1 MAASLSRYGRSF
13 ATRERGRR
21 LAEEVLV
28 FERKPRVT
36 VDFTNAITAPS
47 FLQGF
52 LGRLGEAAEHI
63 TLTGVDERL
72 LPMAERVVKASG
84 LDHKVTVEVPAATAG
99 TRRGAA
105 APR

>member
-28 FERKPRVT
+28 FEREPHVT
-36 VDFTNAITAPS
+36 VDLTDVTTAPS

-52 LGRLGEAAEHI
+52 LGRLDEEAEHI
-63 TLTGVDERL
+63 TLTGVNDQLAPMIERL
-72 LPMAERVVKASG
+72 ARHIG
-84 LDHKVTVEVPAATAG
+84 LAGKVTVEGGVPA
-99 TRRGAA
+99 
-105 APR
+105 